1 MNESLI
7 KKEKKKH
14 NKSRLISNRFSF
26 YSYSDDNK
34 FDSLSFKS
42 KYSYLLNSYDNSQK
56 LIKRKPTKLG
66 KIKKKEKGYNTVT
79 ELYKRRFENYF
90 DKYNEFSDVKKKQAR
105 SKIQAY
111 KLMIMV
117 MIKIMIIMY
126 GLQKKKK
133 N

>member
-66 KIKKKEKGYNTVT
+66 KIKEKEKGYNTVT

-90 DKYNEFSDVKKKQAR
+90 DKYNEVSDVKKKQAR

>member
-66 KIKKKEKGYNTVT
+66 KIKEKEKGYNTVT

-90 DKYNEFSDVKKKQAR
+90 DEYNEFSDVKKKQAR

>member
-66 KIKKKEKGYNTVT
+66 KIKEKEKGYNTVT

>member
-66 KIKKKEKGYNTVT
+66 KIKEKEKGYNTVT

-90 DKYNEFSDVKKKQAR
+90 DKYNEFSDVKKN
-105 SKIQAY
+105 
-111 KLMIMV
+111 KLD
-117 MIKIMIIMY
+117 
-126 GLQKKKK
+126 QKFKLI
-133 N
+133 NL